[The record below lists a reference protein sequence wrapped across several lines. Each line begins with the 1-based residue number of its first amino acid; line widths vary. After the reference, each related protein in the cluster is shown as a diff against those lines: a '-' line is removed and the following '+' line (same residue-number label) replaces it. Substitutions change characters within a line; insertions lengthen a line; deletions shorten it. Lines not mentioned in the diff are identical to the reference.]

1 MNENAVVHCTN
12 PPSRH
17 AAQVNAGKGILIAFL
32 FYFTLCYV
40 IIATWYVADRFAL

>member
-1 MNENAVVHCTN
+1 MNEHIVVQCTK

-32 FYFTLCYV
+32 FCFTICYV

>member
-32 FYFTLCYV
+32 FYFTLSYV
-40 IIATWYVADRFAL
+40 IMAIWYVADRFAL